1 MEIAIQVQQSH
12 TNHGILQHTQLLPTI
27 AQWYIAHG
35 NICNIN
41 YRHKQTGCDTS
52 SKRKQETIKT
62 SGCRSP
68 QRLLDVYCIKQ

>member
-27 AQWYIAHG
+27 VQWYIAHG
-35 NICNIN
+35 NICNID
-41 YRHKQTGCDTS
+41 YRPKQTG